1 MNKDGF
7 VIMQCKLE
15 RKQWELGAIR
25 MSSKSFSKH
34 PAMANEDAC
43 QCIYLIDSEKDGV
56 ILSEIQSYN
65 IPLRI
70 IVRGLVALFISWRWF
85 LRHRNDRRLAM
96 PVAQTD
102 SLSRPWRIDLAITL
116 YGVLVGASK

>member
-1 MNKDGF
+1 
-7 VIMQCKLE
+7 
-15 RKQWELGAIR
+15 

-43 QCIYLIDSEKDGV
+43 QCIHLIDSEKDGV

-65 IPLRI
+65 TPLRI

-85 LRHRNDRRLAM
+85 LCHRNDRRLAM

-102 SLSRPWRIDLAITL
+102 SFSRPWRIDLAITL
-116 YGVLVGASK
+116 YDVLVGASK